1 MEDKALYPLLA
12 TVIDDYGLHRGS
24 CTTPSLYVVILFI
37 YFSQHLQIG
46 GLALSLGQ

>member
-1 MEDKALYPLLA
+1 MEDKALYPLLV
-12 TVIDDYGLHRGS
+12 TIIDDYGLHRES